1 MAGRRCVST
10 RTRFNVFQRD
20 DFTCRYCGRRP
31 PDVELVIDHLVA
43 VANGGSNEPENL
55 VTACEPCNAGKS
67 DLVIEEATLPPITP
81 EAERALQESVA
92 RQRRMVA
99 LRMEARELRLRARQ
113 AFIDEWAAQFGARAE
128 GERYLDPL
136 VDFPS
141 DGTVD
146 ALVERYGLDEA
157 TRAIAILADSW
168 FKGSV
173 RGDEAAI
180 RYLHGIL
187 RRRQPDPQGGQS

>member
-1 MAGRRCVST
+1 MAGRRDVST
-10 RTRFNVFQRD
+10 RTRFLVLQRD
-20 DFTCRYCGRRP
+20 DFKCRYCGRRP

-43 VANGGSNEPENL
+43 VANGGGNEPENL
-55 VTACEPCNAGKS
+55 VTACERCNSGKS
-67 DLVIEEATLPPITP
+67 DLVLQEAAIPPITP
-81 EAERALQESVA
+81 EAERALRESVA
-92 RQRRMVA
+92 RQRRMLEFHMQA
-99 LRMEARELRLRARQ
+99 HELRLQARQ
-113 AFIDEWAAQFGARAE
+113 MFIDEWASQFSARVE
-128 GERYLDPL
+128 DGFYRDPL

-168 FKGSV
+168 RNHAI
-173 RGDEAAI
+173 RGREDSI

-187 RRRQPDPQGGQS
+187 RRRQSDPQGGQS